1 MGVHKKNI
9 KLLQQYEKL
18 NANTKPDS
26 KAIRGQKN
34 KPRSTK

>member
-18 NANTKPDS
+18 NANIKSDS
-26 KAIRGQKN
+26 KTVRGQKN